1 MLTGGLLARVRN
13 MGGRQKTSI
22 FFGTEFA
29 KEREEKSKKKEKGK
43 KKKGK

>member
-1 MLTGGLLARVRN
+1 